1 MHRVRKYLYTQNQ
14 IEQLSNDK
22 IRLIRRDSVTH
33 MYNPYGFH
41 EMATQMLHDAT
52 VAGINCVFFYVRIDN
67 LQEITEIY
75 GKEESNEILLCMKS
89 VFEKFEQE
97 KHVLG
102 RLGGSDFCLLLEDK
116 KQEIENAKGK

>member
-1 MHRVRKYLYTQNQ
+1 MGFMKWLHKCYMMRQQ
-14 IEQLSNDK
+14 QE
-22 IRLIRRDSVTH
+22 LI
-33 MYNPYGFH
+33 
-41 EMATQMLHDAT
+41 
-52 VAGINCVFFYVRIDN
+52 YVRLEN

-75 GKEESNEILLCMKS
+75 GKKESNEILLCMKS

-116 KQEIENAKGK
+116 MQEEIEVLA